1 MKVNKYIIGMF
12 VATATLFV
20 SCNTD
25 NEGDIYNGTTMGV
38 TFATGTQSV
47 SFPSTGYEG
56 FDVEVLRAKS
66 SEATT
71 INLSAT
77 LVVGDKEQELP
88 ASITVP
94 SSVSFAAG
102 EFKTNIHVTV
112 GDITPG
118 QNYKVKI
125 SLPEEMVTI
134 DQTSDKVITVYRDYT
149 FSSLGTGTFKSA
161 AMAEE
166 GEDFTTWEVEVQKA
180 DQISWYKA
188 MNLYEKGYNI
198 VFEVNEAN
206 EVTVE
211 SQPAWKHA
219 SYGEVFVSGKGALE
233 DGVITVK
240 LSHDVPNV
248 GGFGEFKEILYLPA
262 K

>member
-1 MKVNKYIIGMF
+1 MNFIEDTIFPHSSDSLRKE
-12 VATATLFV
+12 
-20 SCNTD
+20 CNTALKTSPR
-25 NEGDIYNGTTMGV
+25 GSKTT
-38 TFATGTQSV
+38 FLPIKLQQSIIQAAM
-47 SFPSTGYEG
+47 Y
-56 FDVEVLRAKS
+56 A
-66 SEATT
+66 
-71 INLSAT
+71 
-77 LVVGDKEQELP
+77 
-88 ASITVP
+88 AS
-94 SSVSFAAG
+94 
-102 EFKTNIHVTV
+102 
-112 GDITPG
+112 
-118 QNYKVKI
+118 NYKVKI

-166 GEDFTTWEVEVQKA
+166 GEDFATWEVEVQKA

-198 VFEVNEAN
+198 VFKVNEAN